1 MRRRMVMVNAVV
13 SAVVVGGALVGGVA
27 RADVDPGPTRVS
39 GPSPFRPGCT
49 GESGPGTLHP
59 NAEVQPDLAVDPRD
73 PRHLVGTFQA
83 DRFSDVASQG
93 LLGVTSFD
101 GGHSWSRAALPFSV
115 CAGGEFTRATDSSAA
130 ISPDGTAYLAGLSL
144 NGGIFS
150 PGGEAAVL
158 VARSGDGG
166 RTWAKPTTLIR
177 EATPAFN
184 DFPLITAD
192 PNNSRYVYVAWVRIA
207 LLAGDHFEGP
217 TYLARST
224 DGGRTWQPP
233 RSIYDPGVDNQTI
246 ANKILVLPDGTL
258 VNCFSTFHQ
267 DPVTGQTSVNMS
279 VIRSTDMGVTWS
291 EPTKV
296 SDIRS
301 VGATDPD
308 TGTPTRDGATIPHFA
323 VGARGYLYAAW
334 QDSRFTAGA
343 RDAIAL
349 SRSTDGG
356 LTWSDPVP
364 VNHDLSV
371 AAFSPALAAGAD
383 GTVGVTYYDFRSNTP
398 DPTTLPTD
406 YWLATSRNATSWS
419 DRHVAGPFDLATAP
433 RADRP
438 VAGSRY
444 LGDHHGLVAAGPFFI
459 PLFPATTGNP
469 TNPTDIFTALLAAG

>member
-1 MRRRMVMVNAVV
+1 
-13 SAVVVGGALVGGVA
+13 
-27 RADVDPGPTRVS
+27 
-39 GPSPFRPGCT
+39 
-49 GESGPGTLHP
+49 
-59 NAEVQPDLAVDPRD
+59 
-73 PRHLVGTFQA
+73 
-83 DRFSDVASQG
+83 
-93 LLGVTSFD
+93 
-101 GGHSWSRAALPFSV
+101 
-115 CAGGEFTRATDSSAA
+115 
-130 ISPDGTAYLAGLSL
+130 
-144 NGGIFS
+144 
-150 PGGEAAVL
+150 
-158 VARSGDGG
+158 
-166 RTWAKPTTLIR
+166 
-177 EATPAFN
+177 
-184 DFPLITAD
+184 
-192 PNNSRYVYVAWVRIA
+192 
-207 LLAGDHFEGP
+207 
-217 TYLARST
+217 
-224 DGGRTWQPP
+224 
-233 RSIYDPGVDNQTI
+233 
-246 ANKILVLPDGTL
+246 
-258 VNCFSTFHQ
+258 
-267 DPVTGQTSVNMS
+267 
-279 VIRSTDMGVTWS
+279 

-371 AAFSPALAAGAD
+371 PAFSPALAAGTD

-469 TNPTDIFTALLAAG
+469 TNPTDIFTAHLAAG